1 MPLDTTDPAALALE
15 VTRAEDFRR
24 KHTTRSREIMK
35 RYIGNWY
42 RQDVTAEPTSENL
55 IASYIAFMLPELSF
69 RKPVVKVS
77 ALRPVSHKQ
86 IADFMQMGLNSW
98 IGSSNLGEEHQDI
111 VRDMLMG
118 YGVAK
123 VGIEPR
129 DGYMESPLPNY
140 GRLTPFVCRVPPD
153 QLILDPGCEIPALAR
168 FVGDCYWKDL
178 DDLINHPERWDPAQ
192 IEIVKT
198 WAASDGSG
206 KSTSIERAVNLG
218 ITGDR
223 KRVMLVDLWIPETGE
238 LVTLVKGEEKAD
250 TKDMILRREKYEGP
264 RTGPY
269 QIFGAYRVAGDP
281 YPISPLQY
289 CMEQFE
295 EMQGHINAGSEAAE
309 TFKKFVMVES
319 SQVDLQNAVMT
330 AKNGS
335 VVAVRGLSAASMQQ
349 VELGGAN
356 ADQLQY
362 VAILRD
368 RFDRVLGLGDAQR
381 GRAAGGTATEANIV
395 QSNVDGRTDWLIQ
408 QVITG
413 TENVM
418 GKVGWYLFYNPNVAI
433 SVSQVQTVTD
443 PITGMQSQKPF
454 EGLFIGG
461 VQPGQE
467 DADWLDFNLNI
478 VVNSMKRPN
487 QGQELAQAMQIM
499 SLAPQAVQMM
509 VQMPM
514 LNVRWIL
521 NNIGEAMDIENLADL
536 LINMMALQ
544 QFGQSEQQQAMFG
557 GADLPGPLPGNL
569 NPLLQQYLQGGNKPL
584 PGGNWMNRPAA
595 PSMAGGPQPYSVTP
609 NQIMQ
614 PAMPT
619 IPTPSGLVQPTM
631 GAPGPMGGMMGMG
644 AGGPPMG
651 RPKQRKPAPSRVGV

>member
-1 MPLDTTDPAALALE
+1 
-15 VTRAEDFRR
+15 V
-24 KHTTRSREIMK
+24 RSREIMK

-42 RQDVTAEPTSENL
+42 RQDTSAEPTSENL

-69 RKPVVKVS
+69 RKPVVKVT
-77 ALRPVSHKQ
+77 ALRPVAHKQ

-98 IGSSNLGEEHQDI
+98 IGSSNLGEEHPDI

-129 DGYMESPLPNY
+129 DSYVESPRPDY

-192 IEIVKT
+192 IEVLST
-198 WAASDGSG
+198 WATMDGSEKG
-206 KSTSIERAVNLG
+206 ESKERAVNLG
-218 ITGDR
+218 LTGNR
-223 KRVMLVDLWIPETGE
+223 KKVMLVDLWVPETGE
-238 LVTLVKGEEKAD
+238 LLTLAKGD
-250 TKDMILRREKYEGP
+250 TKDCQDTILRREKYEGP

-295 EMQGHINAGSEAAE
+295 EMMGHINAGSQAAE
-309 TFKKFVMVES
+309 TWKRFVMVES
-319 SQVDLQNAVMT
+319 SQTDLQNGVMT
-330 AKNGS
+330 AKNGD

-356 ADQLQY
+356 PEQLQY
-362 VAILRD
+362 VATLRD

-395 QSNVDGRTDWLIQ
+395 QSNVDGRTDWLRQ
-408 QVITG
+408 QVLTA
-413 TENVM
+413 TENVL

-433 SVSQVQTVTD
+433 AVSQMQTVTD
-443 PITGMQSQKPF
+443 PTTGMQVQKPT

-461 VQPGQE
+461 VQQGQE
-467 DADWLDFNLNI
+467 DLDWMDFNLGI
-478 VVNSMKRPN
+478 AVNSMKRPD
-487 QGQELAQAMQIM
+487 QGQELAKAMQIL

-514 LNVRWIL
+514 VNVRWIL
-521 NNIGEAMDIENLADL
+521 NNIGAAMDIENLADL

-544 QFGQSEQQQAMFG
+544 QYGQAEQQQALFG
-557 GADLPGPLPGNL
+557 GNDLPGPLPGNL
-569 NPLLQQYLQGGNKPL
+569 NPLLSQFLQGGNKPL

-595 PSMAGGPQPYSVTP
+595 PNPPGGPQPYSVTP

-619 IPTPSGLVQPTM
+619 IPTPAGLVQPQM
-631 GAPGPMGGMMGMG
+631 GPMGGMMGMG
-644 AGGPPMG
+644 VGGPPGGPPMG